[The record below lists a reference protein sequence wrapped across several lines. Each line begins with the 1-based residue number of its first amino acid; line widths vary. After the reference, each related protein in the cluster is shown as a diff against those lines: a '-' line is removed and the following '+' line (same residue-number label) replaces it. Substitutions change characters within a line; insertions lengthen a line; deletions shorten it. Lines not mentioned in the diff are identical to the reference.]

1 MIIEPDDPL
10 DEAFAAYLRACDEGH
25 HEDREAFV
33 QRYPELSERLR
44 ELMALA
50 DSMGS
55 FVATESAIGSAAQR
69 PSSRA
74 AASPIQV
81 SGEADTLDFEA
92 LTGEGIDR
100 NLTLPMAHRQ
110 PGDHGPMLPYELGD
124 YLLQQI
130 LGRGGM
136 GVVYV
141 AIQKNLDRKVA
152 VKMIRSGAFASETEV
167 ARFYMEAKAAA
178 ALEHPNIVSIYQF
191 GHESGHHYFS
201 MELVPGTDLARK
213 IKEAPLQAAQAARYV
228 RDVAYAIHHA
238 HQRGVL
244 HRDLKPA
251 NVLIDLND
259 QVRVTDFGLAK
270 QIDSD
275 SSVTGS
281 GAAIG
286 TPSYMAPEQA
296 AGHSDRVG
304 VECDVYSLGAVL
316 FAALAG
322 QPPFTGNSPMQTLL
336 NVIHQS
342 PPPLRSLCPQIDR
355 DLETIVAKCLEK
367 APNKRYRSALAL
379 ANDLNS
385 YLEGNPIEARP
396 RSRVTRAINWVQR
409 VPLVAAIMGRRVID
423 TTDSHRRF
431 QTIVLAMAVL
441 VPFVFLGALSI
452 YEAFRQRMP
461 GNVRIAGGL
470 EGGAYSDFSAAL
482 GERIKQSQGIV
493 VQAVP
498 SGGSFDNRK
507 RLLAGE
513 VDLAPMQAITVTG
526 NELCIVAPLF
536 YEAVHVLVRKDS
548 PITTP
553 DQLSGHSIAVGLA
566 NSGSRVV
573 SEMVLQSL
581 GIEPSESPRVELAW
595 AELLNPDATSNS
607 RFPDVA
613 MVCIGKGSR
622 LGTGMLSSGQ
632 WRLLPLPSAVDI
644 SLAHPSLRPMKI
656 MPADYPET
664 DLPAEGVATV
674 GMTAYLVA
682 TTSTPDSLVT
692 ESLQALYAE
701 PLIATNL
708 IPKELV
714 GEWQGLLF
722 HRAAR
727 DFFGL

>member
-1 MIIEPDDPL
+1 MSEPDDPL
-10 DEAFAAYLRACDEGH
+10 DEAFAAYLRSCDEGS

-33 QRYPELSERLR
+33 QRYPELSDRLR
-44 ELMALA
+44 DLMVLA

-55 FVATESAIGSAAQR
+55 FVATDSKPDSRSAER
-69 PSSRA
+69 
-74 AASPIQV
+74 SPTRDSQQANV
-81 SGEADTLDFEA
+81 SVDADTLDFEA
-92 LTGEGIDR
+92 DSAEVNER
-100 NLTLPMAHRQ
+100 NVTLPMAHRQ
-110 PGDHGPMLPYELGD
+110 PGDPGPTLPFELGD
-124 YLLQQI
+124 YTLQQI
-130 LGRGGM
+130 IGRGGM
-136 GVVYV
+136 GIVYL

-191 GHESGHHYFS
+191 GHLSGHHYFS
-201 MELVPGTDLARK
+201 MELVPGTDMARK
-213 IKEAPLQAAQAARYV
+213 IKDSPLQPVEAARYV

-304 VECDVYSLGAVL
+304 VECDVYSLGAIL
-316 FAALAG
+316 FAAVAG
-322 QPPFTGNSPMQTLL
+322 RPPFTGNSAMQTLL

-342 PPPLRSLCPQIDR
+342 PPLLRSLCPQVDR
-355 DLETIVAKCLEK
+355 DIETIVNKCLEK
-367 APNKRYRSALAL
+367 SPNKRYRSALSL
-379 ANDLNS
+379 ANDLNC
-385 YLEGNPIEARP
+385 YLEGDAIEARP
-396 RSRVTRAINWVQR
+396 RSGMWRAIHWLQR

-431 QTIVLAMAVL
+431 QTIVLAMSVL
-441 VPFVFLGALSI
+441 IPFIFLAALSG
-452 YEAFRQRMP
+452 YESIRQRMP
-461 GNVRIAGGL
+461 ADVRIAGGL
-470 EGGAYSDFSAAL
+470 EGGAYSDLSAEL
-482 GERIKQSQGIV
+482 CERIKVSNDIEV
-493 VQAVP
+493 ETIP

-536 YEAVHVLVRKDS
+536 YEAVHVLVRTDS
-548 PITTP
+548 KIETLE
-553 DQLSGHSIAVGLA
+553 QIAGHKVAVGLA
-566 NSGSRVV
+566 NSGSRVA

-581 GIEPSESPRVELAW
+581 NIDERQSPRIEMAW
-595 AELLNPDATSNS
+595 SELLDPHSTGDQN
-607 RFPDVA
+607 FPDVA
-613 MVCIGKGSR
+613 LVCIGKGSR
-622 LGTGMLSSGQ
+622 LGTSMLDSGQ

-656 MPADYPET
+656 MPVDYPQAG
-664 DLPAEGVATV
+664 LPEGGISTV

-682 TTSTPDSLVT
+682 TSSTPDTLVS
-692 ESLQALYAE
+692 EVLEALYAE
-701 PLIATNL
+701 PAIATNL

-727 DFFGL
+727 QFFEL